1 MKLYKYTINS
11 SGVFVDDIVV
21 DFLYKFSDFFILQSG
36 NTTNF
41 SFEEA
46 SYTSHSCNSIYTSNS
61 GYILFSFHKLKN
73 KDKNKLKNFYD
84 ENILLQ
90 ISRKNY

>member
-11 SGVFVDDIVV
+11 SGVFVDKILV
-21 DFLYKFSDFFILQSG
+21 DLLYKCVDMLILQSG
-36 NTTNF
+36 NATNF
-41 SFEEA
+41 
-46 SYTSHSCNSIYTSNS
+46 TLNNIYTSNN
-61 GYILFSFHKLKN
+61 GYIFFSFHKLKN

-90 ISRKNY
+90 ISRKN